1 MFACLAS
8 LESCSISKRILFART
23 SESPLNGAR
32 VVSSG
37 RLKQVQRRHARGRGA
52 LNGMAVP
59 FGPAQPAALASAW
72 QGVQMRDRVG
82 SAAFPGMVRDQHD
95 CAFAPNV
102 SSVFR
107 HSGPVVHAVSSG
119 WARQS

>member
-1 MFACLAS
+1 MLH
-8 LESCSISKRILFART
+8 LETDSFREDLRITPQR
-23 SESPLNGAR
+23 R
-32 VVSSG
+32 SG
-37 RLKQVQRRHARGRGA
+37 GFIWSVKQVQRRHARGRGA

-102 SSVFR
+102 SSV
-107 HSGPVVHAVSSG
+107 SLIAEAVDG
-119 WARQS
+119 VQRRARQS